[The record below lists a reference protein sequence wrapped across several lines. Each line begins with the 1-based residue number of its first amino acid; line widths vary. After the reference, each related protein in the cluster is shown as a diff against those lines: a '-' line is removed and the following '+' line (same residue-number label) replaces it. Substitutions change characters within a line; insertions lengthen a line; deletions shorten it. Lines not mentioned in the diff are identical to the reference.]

1 MTYKGRYDDQGLVV
15 WTFGEVQTGSG
26 DRIISGVQ
34 INRGFQVIGGVR
46 IIGGV
51 QIISGIQIT
60 NGTRIIS
67 GVQITNGTRIISG
80 VQINR
85 GIQTISGIRII
96 SGVQIVS
103 GVQTVNSIK
112 TGNVALTIIFR
123 GLIARFE
130 VVDAFARGMTMPA
143 TATSLCA
150 VAPVVPV
157 TNAQTSSPL
166 EQHEQKSATVKDN
179 RSSQTIRSHPLHLQC
194 QDVRPERALRPGLGL
209 RSGRCPQ
216 GRRHRGQLHRTQRG
230 HRARQ

>member
-34 INRGFQVIGGVR
+34 INRGFQVIGGV
-46 IIGGV
+46 
-51 QIISGIQIT
+51 QIISGI
-60 NGTRIIS
+60 
-67 GVQITNGTRIISG
+67 QITNGTRIISG

-96 SGVQIVS
+96 SGVQ
-103 GVQTVNSIK
+103 TVNSIK

-123 GLIARFE
+123 GPIARFE
-130 VVDAFARGMTMPA
+130 VVDAFAWGMTMPA

-166 EQHEQKSATVKDN
+166 EQHERKSATLKDN
-179 RSSQTIRSHPLHLQC
+179 RSSQPIRNHPLHLQC
-194 QDVRPERALRPGLGL
+194 QDVRLERALRPGLGL